1 MNGVQ
6 VSGQSGEVQLI
17 FEPELDVA
25 HTRSLY
31 RELDN
36 ALVARQP
43 VSLDASKVQRVDA
56 ATLQLLAAFCC
67 AARDAGM
74 QLRWNGA
81 SAVLRNAVTLLDLNE
96 ILGKPS

>member
-6 VSGQSGEVQLI
+6 VSGQSGEIRLI

-31 RELDN
+31 RELDE
-36 ALVARQP
+36 ALAARQP
-43 VSLDASKVQRVDA
+43 LSLDASQVQRVDA

-74 QLRWNGA
+74 PVRWNGT
-81 SAVLRNAVTLLDLNE
+81 SAVLRSAVTLLDLNE
-96 ILGKPS
+96 ILGQPS